1 MANNLKNDN
10 SKNENKNRT
19 ILVTDYEKLSEVVR
33 LLYVYGCY
41 SNVDFNDPEIR
52 EKINNSLINSESKF
66 RQERETIDVILEN
79 TVKNTRNMDS
89 KKQYYISPDRF
100 DEEVTSLVKIYRLCV
115 LKSMEN
121 PIMDY
126 INFLYTALYP
136 ENDAIKITNRKKM
149 IEYFGEDTKKDS
161 LFFLD
166 VRNTDSNKLSFEEL
180 SQLHSAIMFFNGKA
194 PYSVP
199 GYMACDRINDYLKL
213 SGKEPV
219 SRKEPVS
226 SNADTIFNYNNI
238 DRILNDNAVYDIFE
252 AIKQKKWISFNFR
265 KTEVNALK
273 NLSKSELK
281 NNKKR
286 FCGERKYCCPL
297 KVMYEFQNG
306 RGYLIGW
313 ASDYKEIRIY
323 RLDDIFDVEIEDEYE
338 FKEIMNREKAEKL
351 FNEEADKIWISYSN
365 TKSMDIVIDFDENA
379 EYIRKLIPIGTI
391 SSVSENSCRFEA
403 KIANFK
409 DMVPFIRRFGEA
421 AHISKEK
428 SPELYEYVKDDLR
441 KALEKYEAL

>member
-1 MANNLKNDN
+1 MPDNNK
-10 SKNENKNRT
+10 KKEKTKNKN

-41 SNVDFNDPEIR
+41 SNVDFNDPELR
-52 EKINNSLINSESKF
+52 EKINNSLINSESEF
-66 RQERETIDVILEN
+66 RKKREAIDVILEN
-79 TVKNTRNMDS
+79 AVKNTRNTDS
-89 KKQYYISPDRF
+89 KKQYYISPNRF
-100 DEEVTSLVKIYRLCV
+100 DKEVTSLVKIYRLCV
-115 LKSMEN
+115 LKSMKN

-136 ENDAIKITNRKKM
+136 RNDAIKITNRKKM

-219 SRKEPVS
+219 S

-238 DRILNDNAVYDIFE
+238 DRILNDNAVYDTFE

-297 KVMYEFQNG
+297 RVMYEFQNG

-313 ASDYKEIRIY
+313 ASDYKGIRIY
-323 RLDDIFDVEIEDEYE
+323 RLDDIFDVEMEDEHE
-338 FKEIMNREKAEKL
+338 FEEIMSREKAEEL
-351 FNEEADKIWISYSN
+351 FNEEADKIWIS
-365 TKSMDIVIDFDENA
+365 KSKKYAGNVVIDFDENA
-379 EYIRKLIPIGTI
+379 EYIRKLIPIGTVI
-391 SSVSENSCRFEA
+391 PVSDNLCRLETRV
-403 KIANFK
+403 ANFK
-409 DMVPFIRRFGEA
+409 DIVPFIRRFGET

-441 KALEKYEAL
+441 KALEKYEAI